1 MKGNAVKI
9 SEFAVDYVSRKGL
22 ARTPIY
28 SANRFAKLV
37 GDIDISEVTQ
47 EHMETFRK
55 AAESAG
61 LSAWT
66 IRGGL
71 KDLKTLLSDTG
82 KTLTLPLVRRPDPN
96 PQPVPLEHI
105 DKLWPFLGP
114 WSKQWLAVSYWTG
127 LRLADVIKLQGKLT
141 ECPAMAEDGR
151 LEWEASK
158 TRRRQ
163 RWPVPVWLRQFLK
176 PESLPYGK
184 CQHHNSVIV
193 RAELER
199 CCKLA
204 TIDRILPSQIRDT
217 ALTEWCRADLHVGQ
231 ILHGCKLGVI
241 GHYVDPIDVIAPVGP
256 RVRLPKC
263 FGGQEAQED
272 IGYVIE
278 RLDPEARRIVR
289 EMAVRMVRG

>member
-1 MKGNAVKI
+1 MKI
-9 SEFAVDYVSRKGL
+9 SEFALQYVTRKGL
-22 ARTPIY
+22 AKTPIY
-28 SANRFAKLV
+28 SANRFVKLV
-37 GDIDISEVTQ
+37 GDLDISEVSET
-47 EHMETFRK
+47 HMEQFRT
-55 AAESAG
+55 AAAQAG
-61 LSAWT
+61 LGAWT

-71 KDLKTLLSDTG
+71 KDLRTLIRESG
-82 KTLTLPLVRRPDPN
+82 RRVEIPQVQRPQPN

-105 DKLWPFLGP
+105 DKVWSFLAG
-114 WSKQWLAVSYWTG
+114 WSKQWVAVSYWTG
-127 LRLADVIKLQGKLT
+127 LRLADVIKLQGKLV
-141 ECPAMAEDGR
+141 ECPEMAEDGR

-158 TRRRQ
+158 TKRRQ
-163 RWPVPVWLRQFLK
+163 RWPVPAWLKVFLK
-176 PESLPYGK
+176 PQSLPYGR

-204 TIDRILPSQIRDT
+204 TIGRILPSQIRDT
-217 ALTEWCRADLHVGQ
+217 SLTEWCRADLHVGQ

-263 FGGQEAQED
+263 FGGQDAQED

-289 EMAVRMVRG
+289 EMAVRMAK